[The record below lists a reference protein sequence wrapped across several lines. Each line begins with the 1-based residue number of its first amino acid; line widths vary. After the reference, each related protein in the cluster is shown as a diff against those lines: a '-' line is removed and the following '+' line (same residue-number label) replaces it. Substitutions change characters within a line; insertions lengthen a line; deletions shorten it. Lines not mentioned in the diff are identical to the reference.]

1 MPPAGGRT
9 RRALPTAAA
18 ACLLLAAAAV
28 SGCDTR
34 AGKPPA
40 SGVGVAAGTNYER
53 NCATCHGPRG
63 EGKQLGTL
71 SVPSLRQG
79 APLARTDEQLFT
91 QIADGGKG
99 MPPFKYTFDD
109 RQIQDLVRF
118 IREEFQGK
126 K

>member
-1 MPPAGGRT
+1 LIR
-9 RRALPTAAA
+9 AAA
-18 ACLLLAAAAV
+18 SLALAAAF

-40 SGVGVAAGTNYER
+40 ASGVAVPVRTTYER
-53 NCATCHGPRG
+53 NCAVCHGPQG
-63 EGKQLGTL
+63 QGTQLGTMV
-71 SVPSLRQG
+71 VPSLRQG

-99 MPPFKYTFDD
+99 MPPFKHAFDD

-118 IREEFQGK
+118 IRTEFQGK
-126 K
+126 R

>member
-1 MPPAGGRT
+1 MPRAEGFRRT
-9 RRALPTAAA
+9 LAAKAAA
-18 ACLLLAAAAV
+18 ACLALAAAFA
-28 SGCDTR
+28 GCDSR

-40 SGVGVAAGTNYER
+40 SGVAVTVRTNYER

-71 SVPSLRQG
+71 TVPSLRQG
-79 APLARTDEQLFT
+79 APLTKTDEQLFT
-91 QIADGGKG
+91 QISDGGKG

-109 RQIQDLVRF
+109 PQIQDLVRF
-118 IREEFQGK
+118 IRTEFQGK